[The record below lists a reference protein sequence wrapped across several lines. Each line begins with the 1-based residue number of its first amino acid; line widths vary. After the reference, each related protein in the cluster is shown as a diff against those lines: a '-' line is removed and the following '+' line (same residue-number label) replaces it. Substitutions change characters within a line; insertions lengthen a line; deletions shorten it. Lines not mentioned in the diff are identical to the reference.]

1 MTETPETP
9 EDHPGVDKP
18 TRDDVRRRLR
28 EKFPGWEGSEDR
40 PMSLERFEEL
50 ASLSN
55 EERAE
60 LLAPEELAEFDEL
73 KEITGRA
80 GARLASLYGKSV
92 LPSFD
97 NSAIARAIGQ
107 SSMFKGLNAGSGMAS
122 LINQGSASKFLGAA
136 SVTDG
141 LLTSFLP
148 KMDFA
153 SAGGALNVRYPAI
166 TGPAIEGLTRSILA
180 NSGWSDVSKLIST
193 SAVASFQSPELKRL
207 ISPTSTLAVSRL
219 LVSTPA
225 IGRLLS
231 DVAWRLEADAV
242 REESDEDTRA
252 LQVEELMRDEQL
264 LDDAWQDIERV
275 LFSDKHLRRRIKAD
289 AKRLAP
295 QAKTSRKTIRKL
307 LVVIIWLCVV
317 VAPWTD
323 GERSIE
329 DISAPMEEVANT
341 LLAYLAAHPDGRKN
355 SQHKNP
361 LRKNGPRRRR
371 HRRKRKK

>member
-1 MTETPETP
+1 M
-9 EDHPGVDKP
+9 
-18 TRDDVRRRLR
+18 
-28 EKFPGWEGSEDR
+28 
-40 PMSLERFEEL
+40 
-50 ASLSN
+50 
-55 EERAE
+55 
-60 LLAPEELAEFDEL
+60 
-73 KEITGRA
+73 
-80 GARLASLYGKSV
+80 
-92 LPSFD
+92 
-97 NSAIARAIGQ
+97 
-107 SSMFKGLNAGSGMAS
+107 
-122 LINQGSASKFLGAA
+122 
-136 SVTDG
+136 
-141 LLTSFLP
+141 
-148 KMDFA
+148 
-153 SAGGALNVRYPAI
+153 
-166 TGPAIEGLTRSILA
+166 
-180 NSGWSDVSKLIST
+180 
-193 SAVASFQSPELKRL
+193 
-207 ISPTSTLAVSRL
+207 
-219 LVSTPA
+219 STPA

-371 HRRKRKK
+371 HRRKSKK